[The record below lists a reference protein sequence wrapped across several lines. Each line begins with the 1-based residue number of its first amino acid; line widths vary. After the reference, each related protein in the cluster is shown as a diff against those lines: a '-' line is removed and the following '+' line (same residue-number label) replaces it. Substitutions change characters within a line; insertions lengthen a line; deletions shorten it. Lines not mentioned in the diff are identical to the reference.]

1 MFFLLLRVLFA
12 LKKEREKE
20 KTFYT
25 IYVTQKVHLNHTV
38 KGYNRVASVCG
49 KYLFHHYSIQTTFK
63 RKKERDITTY
73 TLLTYDVSHVIK
85 PSTLL
90 TAGYTGSIT
99 LDPRAEP
106 QTTPYYPPGMK

>member
-1 MFFLLLRVLFA
+1 MSRV
-12 LKKEREKE
+12 
-20 KTFYT
+20 
-25 IYVTQKVHLNHTV
+25 
-38 KGYNRVASVCG
+38 SVG
-49 KYLFHHYSIQTTFK
+49 NIYSIIIPFK
-63 RKKERDITTY
+63 RRLKERKKERDITTY